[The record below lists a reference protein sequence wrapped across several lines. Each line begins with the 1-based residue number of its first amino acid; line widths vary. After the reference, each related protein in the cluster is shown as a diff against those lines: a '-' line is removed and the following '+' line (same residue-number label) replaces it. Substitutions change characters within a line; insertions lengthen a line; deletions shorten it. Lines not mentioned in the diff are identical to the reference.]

1 MTRSTS
7 SAERS
12 ARRDDPDRDEVLAEL
27 RSVAA
32 GDRSPAQRAF
42 EEALTCEPQQ
52 SAYRALL
59 RGSLAGSRS
68 IGHFDIGRLQTLP
81 APPGWLPLVG

>member
-12 ARRDDPDRDEVLAEL
+12 ARRDEVDRDTVLEEL

-32 GDRSPAQRAF
+32 GDREPAQREF
-42 EEALTCEPQQ
+42 EESLTCEPQQ
-52 SAYRALL
+52 SAYRALAAAA
-59 RGSLAGSRS
+59 RRTSRS
-68 IGHFDIGRLQTLP
+68 IGHFDIGRLQALP
-81 APPGWLPLVG
+81 APPGWLPPVG